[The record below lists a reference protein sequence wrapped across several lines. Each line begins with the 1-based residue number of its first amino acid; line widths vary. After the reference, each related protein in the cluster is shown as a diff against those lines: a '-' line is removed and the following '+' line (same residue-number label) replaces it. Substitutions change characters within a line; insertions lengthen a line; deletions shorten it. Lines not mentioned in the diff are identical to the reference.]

1 MDRFQNT
8 RQPNWDWWGE
18 LWSEPNRI
26 LKKLSIGTNQSVA
39 DVGSG
44 NGYFTLPL
52 AELVH
57 PAPVYAIDIDV
68 GLLDDLDEKAE
79 KAGISNIICLEGDA
93 RKLRSVL
100 LERIDIAFIANTFH
114 GIEEP
119 TAFAEQAY
127 QSLASDG
134 RLIILNWHDRPKEE
148 TFIAGKPRGPPRKL
162 RLTPEETQECIF
174 SVPFTNTSLVE
185 LSPYH
190 YALICER

>member
-8 RQPNWDWWGE
+8 RQPDWDWWGE

-26 LKKLSIGTNQSVA
+26 LKELSIGANQSVA

-68 GLLDDLDEKAE
+68 GLLEELDEKVE
-79 KAGISNIICLEGDA
+79 KTDISNITCLEGDA
-93 RKLRSVL
+93 RELASLLPESVDVVL
-100 LERIDIAFIANTFH
+100 IANTFH

-119 TAFAEQAY
+119 AAFAEQVY
-127 QSLASDG
+127 RSLTSDG
-134 RLIILNWHDRPKEE
+134 RLIIINWYDRSKEE
-148 TFIAGKPRGPPRKL
+148 TSIAGKPRGPPQEL
-162 RLTPEETQECIF
+162 RLSPEETQECIS
-174 SVPFTNTSLVE
+174 SVPFTSTNIVE
-185 LSPYH
+185 LPPYH
-190 YALICER
+190 YALICGR